1 MLIKGEGMA
10 FVIHTT
16 RSVSQSTVRMVTT
29 RQILLASGV
38 ACVVLASASFAA
50 GWYIGQDGV
59 AARSSALKDSDPARD
74 RFALD
79 RIGNVAGR
87 LVTLESEART
97 LLKKLSALEA
107 LDSRIESLR
116 GGKKPQSTRQGSDAG
131 GLGGQAFAAQP
142 CLELDSRAEVSPE
155 LMGGAEE
162 TVACL
167 KKVLE
172 RVSAATATRSVG
184 YMSMPIQ
191 QPVSGSRLGSSFGN
205 RIDPFNGAIA
215 FHAGLDFQAPVGTE
229 IRAAGGGRVKRA
241 AWANDLGYL
250 IEIEHG
256 NGLMSRYA
264 HTSKMYVKMGDLV
277 APGQLIALVGSTGR
291 STGPHL
297 HFEVLHD
304 GKFVNP
310 EQYLEVGSLIP
321 DA

>member
-1 MLIKGEGMA
+1 MA

-29 RQILLASGV
+29 RQILLASGT
-38 ACVVLASASFAA
+38 ACVLLASASFAA
-50 GWYIGQDGV
+50 GWYLG
-59 AARSSALKDSDPARD
+59 KDRVGGTEVLAGKQDPAQE

-79 RIGNVAGR
+79 RIGSVAGR

-116 GGKKPQSTRQGSDAG
+116 GGKKPSAAKAGPESG

-142 CLELDSRAEVSPE
+142 CLEIDSRAEISPE
-155 LMGGAEE
+155 LGGAEE

-167 KKVLE
+167 KKVFE
-172 RVSAATATRSVG
+172 RVSAAAATRSVG

-191 QPVSGSRLGSSFGN
+191 APVSGSRLGSSFGN
-205 RIDPFNGAIA
+205 RIDPFNGSVA

-241 AWANDLGYL
+241 AWANDLGFL
-250 IEIEHG
+250 VEIEHG
-256 NGLMSRYA
+256 DGLISRYA
-264 HTSKMYVKMGDLV
+264 HTSKMFVKAGDLV
-277 APGQLIALVGSTGR
+277 APGQRIALVGSTGR